1 MKSEDRFPK
10 EYLTVLAHFYRGE
23 VNRSTIWRQRMDA
36 TTNWAILATTASFSW
51 VFTAESVESH
61 FVFPFTTVLVL
72 LLLGVEARRYRYY
85 DVWRTR
91 VRMLEVHL
99 MVPALNPEV
108 DILEG
113 DWRTVLSNDLLLPTF
128 KISGWEALGRR
139 LYRNY
144 VWLFIILFVGWF
156 LRVYS
161 GAGHDLDADHP
172 QHTVTLMDFY
182 KACKYRIIPPW
193 VAIGWMGLMNLFIF
207 GLLAVTWRKRA
218 ITGEIRRKDP
228 YAKKWPI

>member
-1 MKSEDRFPK
+1 MKLEEKFPR
-10 EYLTVLAHFYRGE
+10 EYLQVLAHFYRGE

-36 TTNWAILATTASFSW
+36 TTSWAILATTATFSW
-51 VFTAESVESH
+51 AFTSEKVEAQ
-61 FVFPFTTVLVL
+61 FIFPFATLLVIL
-72 LLLGVEARRYRYY
+72 LLFVEARRYRYY

-99 MVPALNPEV
+99 MVPALNPHL

-128 KISGWEALGRR
+128 KISALEAIGRR

-144 VWLFIILFVGWF
+144 FWLFVILFLGWS
-156 LRVYS
+156 LRIYS
-161 GAGHDLDADHP
+161 LADQLGDNNGWVDLREFYEACRYKFIP
-172 QHTVTLMDFY
+172 PAVTL
-182 KACKYRIIPPW
+182 ILEGVP
-193 VAIGWMGLMNLFIF
+193 NLLI
-207 GLLAVTWRKRA
+207 LVVLAVTWRRRA

-228 YAKKWPI
+228 QARKWPI